1 LTSATPNATSMKIET
16 STRIVNHHSA
26 RVRSD
31 GHQCAPSAHRP
42 ASAFPMMTNHAKPR
56 WI

>member
-1 LTSATPNATSMKIET
+1 MKIET